1 MRFYE
6 RREVKDSLAY
16 MKVIINPHDDVSVRR
31 IINVPARGIG
41 KGVLDGLDTLPPP
54 AELPPLLAAGLEPTI
69 SATSLWAR
77 IVRASTNACCHHE
90 PWRH

>member
-1 MRFYE
+1 
-6 RREVKDSLAY
+6 

-41 KGVLDGLDTLPPP
+41 KGVLDGLDALPPT

-77 IVRASTNACCHHE
+77 IVRAIDERLLPVAGRGVVDGVPRLIVC
-90 PWRH
+90 R